1 MSTEDFRL
9 PFPLP
14 FPIHLRISHAGL
26 DFIKI
31 IFEIL
36 SCFFNTFPVFLSFGH
51 TFNTLFSYTDTRIV
65 DKPLTISPLIKNS
78 GTFSCAAVFL
88 YRQ

>member
-9 PFPLP
+9 PFALPL
-14 FPIHLRISHAGL
+14 PIHLRISHADL

-36 SCFFNTFPVFLSFGH
+36 SCFLILFLFFYLLDILSTHF
-51 TFNTLFSYTDTRIV
+51 F
-65 DKPLTISPLIKNS
+65 LILIL
-78 GTFSCAAVFL
+78 G
-88 YRQ
+88 